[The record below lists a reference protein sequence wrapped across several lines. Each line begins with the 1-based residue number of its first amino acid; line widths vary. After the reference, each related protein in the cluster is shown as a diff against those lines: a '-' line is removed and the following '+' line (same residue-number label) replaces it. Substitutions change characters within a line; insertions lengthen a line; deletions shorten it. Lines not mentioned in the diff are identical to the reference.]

1 MKLMKKM
8 MNVFHKNAVDRDMN
22 NQRRAEQYYD
32 NYTML
37 GTVLGGYCGMF
48 NNGKRKG

>member
-8 MNVFHKNAVDRDMN
+8 MSVFHKNAMYREMN
-22 NQRRAEQYYD
+22 RQERVEQYCD

-37 GTVLGGYCGMF
+37 GTVLGSYCGMF
-48 NNGKRKG
+48 NNGRRKE

>member
-8 MNVFHKNAVDRDMN
+8 MSVFHKNMIDRDMN
-22 NQRRAEQYYD
+22 RRRHAAEYYD
-32 NYTML
+32 NYAML